1 MTKNYKI
8 INSDKGINIETAV
21 LELRED
27 LTFQKSHLG
36 KLKVFAWTKHK
47 ELSANIVNRLVAIV
61 QQTEAAIWKENY
73 RNSLAK
79 LKSNISSME
88 ADYKSLAT
96 ATGLSEAETKLN
108 QSKLQNILD
117 QMNSYQKAAN
127 EFQLAID
134 NNAPALYV
142 LENAVPAAK
151 SEKPNKAEV
160 LLAALIASLLFGLMG
175 LLVYHREEAF

>member
-1 MTKNYKI
+1 M
-8 INSDKGINIETAV
+8 
-21 LELRED
+21 
-27 LTFQKSHLG
+27 
-36 KLKVFAWTKHK
+36 FAWTKDK
-47 ELSANIVNRLVAIV
+47 ELSAKIVNRLVEIV

-79 LKSNISSME
+79 LKSNIAGME
-88 ADYKSLAT
+88 TEYKTLAT
-96 ATGLSEAETKLN
+96 ANGLSEAENKLN

-142 LENAVPAAK
+142 LEKAVPAAK
-151 SEKPNKAEV
+151 SEKPNKWEV
-160 LLAALIASLLFGLMG
+160 LLAAFIASLLFGLMG
-175 LLVYHREEAF
+175 LLVYHREDAF

>member
-1 MTKNYKI
+1 
-8 INSDKGINIETAV
+8 
-21 LELRED
+21 
-27 LTFQKSHLG
+27 
-36 KLKVFAWTKHK
+36 
-47 ELSANIVNRLVAIV
+47 
-61 QQTEAAIWKENY
+61 
-73 RNSLAK
+73 
-79 LKSNISSME
+79 ME

-96 ATGLSEAETKLN
+96 AIGLSEAETKLN